1 MSIDLEFFLQYFL
14 VSLDG
19 LFVGIM
25 MEMAFGKSQTDQKR
39 YWLKAAGRVFCFWV
53 LSLLLV
59 MPGYPNRVR
68 LQPVASL
75 ILNLVGVSC
84 LIKVFY
90 KAKWKD
96 LIFWV
101 FVCQISNVLAE
112 VIVLSC
118 IPAKT
123 VVSIDYSQEIH
134 LQIYLIGTLL
144 LALLRPGI
152 VILLRQ
158 PFINWDKIAKPLL
171 LAIMVLGPASILLVR
186 VLRTGDKMVV
196 RSIQISIALFLVVFV
211 IILIA
216 SIMTRKATLD
226 KLRHVKEIMSFQDQY
241 FESLRENDLKIQ
253 KIRHDYKNVLLTV
266 SALLKQ
272 DKAHQA
278 LEILHSLQKELDAPL
293 EDESLQKLEQIQ
305 AQLLEIENSSISTK
319 LSLTGRLFKRD
330 QVSSS

>member
-1 MSIDLEFFLQYFL
+1 
-14 VSLDG
+14 
-19 LFVGIM
+19 
-25 MEMAFGKSQTDQKR
+25 
-39 YWLKAAGRVFCFWV
+39 
-53 LSLLLV
+53 
-59 MPGYPNRVR
+59 
-68 LQPVASL
+68 
-75 ILNLVGVSC
+75 
-84 LIKVFY
+84 
-90 KAKWKD
+90 
-96 LIFWV
+96 
-101 FVCQISNVLAE
+101 
-112 VIVLSC
+112 
-118 IPAKT
+118 
-123 VVSIDYSQEIH
+123 
-134 LQIYLIGTLL
+134 
-144 LALLRPGI
+144 
-152 VILLRQ
+152 
-158 PFINWDKIAKPLL
+158 
-171 LAIMVLGPASILLVR
+171 MVLGPASILLVR

-216 SIMTRKATLD
+216 SIMARKATLD

-241 FESLRENDLKIQ
+241 FESLQENDLKIQ

>member
-1 MSIDLEFFLQYFL
+1 MYH
-14 VSLDG
+14 
-19 LFVGIM
+19 
-25 MEMAFGKSQTDQKR
+25 
-39 YWLKAAGRVFCFWV
+39 C
-53 LSLLLV
+53 
-59 MPGYPNRVR
+59 
-68 LQPVASL
+68 
-75 ILNLVGVSC
+75 
-84 LIKVFY
+84 
-90 KAKWKD
+90 
-96 LIFWV
+96 
-101 FVCQISNVLAE
+101 
-112 VIVLSC
+112 
-118 IPAKT
+118 
-123 VVSIDYSQEIH
+123 H

-186 VLRTGDKMVV
+186 VLRNGDKMVV

-216 SIMTRKATLD
+216 SIMARKATLD

-305 AQLLEIENSSISTK
+305 AQLLEIENSSIPTK